1 MGSELSLS
9 RILADLEARIALH
22 REREAFH
29 AGREALHRKERAH
42 HAEELA
48 AALQGYEALKAAVGT
63 AAEIT
68 SRASVA
74 LPASEEEEP
83 SSRVRSK
90 LVAWVVADLPDGEV
104 FSASRISDEVN
115 RRFGES
121 IRRPAN
127 PRMVSTALRR
137 LAREGEIRLVQ
148 KGTPHHEALYTK

>member
-29 AGREALHRKERAH
+29 AGQEALHRKERAQ

-48 AALQGYEALKAAVGT
+48 TALQGYEALKAAVGT

-68 SRASVA
+68 SRASAA
-74 LPASEEEEP
+74 LPEPEEEP
-83 SSRVRSK
+83 PSIVRSK
-90 LVAWVVADLPDGEV
+90 LVAWVVSALPDGEV
-104 FSASRISDEVN
+104 FGASRISDEVN

-137 LAREGEIRLVQ
+137 LAREGEIRLVK
-148 KGTPHHEALYTK
+148 KGTPHHEALYTNE

>member
-9 RILADLEARIALH
+9 RILADLEERIAFH

-29 AGREALHRKERAH
+29 AGQEALHHKERTH

-63 AAEIT
+63 ATEIT
-68 SRASVA
+68 SRASAA
-74 LPASEEEEP
+74 LPEPEEEP
-83 SSRVRSK
+83 PSRVRSK
-90 LVAWVVADLPDGEV
+90 LVARVVSDLPEGEV
-104 FSASRISDEVN
+104 FGASRIADEVN
-115 RRFGES
+115 RRFGQS

-137 LAREGEIRLVQ
+137 LAKEGGIRLAQ
-148 KGTPHHEALYTK
+148 KGTPHHEALYTKG

>member
-1 MGSELSLS
+1 
-9 RILADLEARIALH
+9 LH

-29 AGREALHRKERAH
+29 AGQEALHRKERTH

-74 LPASEEEEP
+74 LPGPEEEEEEP
-83 SSRVRSK
+83 PSRVRSK

-104 FSASRISDEVN
+104 FGPSSISDEVN
-115 RRFGES
+115 RRYGES

-127 PRMVSTALRR
+127 PRMVSTVLRR
-137 LAREGEIRLVQ
+137 LTGEGEIRLVQ
-148 KGTPHHEALYTK
+148 KGTPHHEALYTKG